1 MVIGAEV
8 FSGAEVPLEVA
19 VGFSGSAMDAAE
31 VSAADVPGTEAAV
44 VPAEVSGE
52 ESGFSA
58 AGELS
63 PRAADVPAEVPG
75 FAEMPGAVPTVEDS
89 AGAGAVPFCE
99 AHPVSIAAAQII
111 AVNDVLF
118 I

>member
-1 MVIGAEV
+1 MGAEV
-8 FSGAEVPLEVA
+8 FSGAEAPPEVTA
-19 VGFSGSAMDAAE
+19 GFSGTDTGTAE
-31 VSAADVPGTEAAV
+31 VSAAEVPGAEAAV

-52 ESGFSA
+52 ESGFST

-75 FAEMPGAVPTVEDS
+75 SAEMPGAVPTVEDS